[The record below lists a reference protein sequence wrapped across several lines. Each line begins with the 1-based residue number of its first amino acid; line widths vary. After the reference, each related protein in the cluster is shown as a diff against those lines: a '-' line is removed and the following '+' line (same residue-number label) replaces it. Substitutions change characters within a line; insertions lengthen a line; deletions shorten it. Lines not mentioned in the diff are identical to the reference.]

1 MGATKLGEL
10 KTVNAVLR
18 RALKSGMPLPQFKK
32 VVGALEPQ
40 LKAGMQAKLT
50 RAKLE
55 RYYRDHKSENTQQ
68 VVDAKAD
75 HFHVRKNNMH
85 GYVDPKR
92 PNNAGKQDGRILVRD
107 PAKDARLKNL
117 YYDQRFMWGAAKIFK
132 YLQAKH

>member
-1 MGATKLGEL
+1 MGATKLGNL
-10 KTVNAVLR
+10 KTVNGVLR
-18 RALKSGMPLPQFKK
+18 RALKPGMPLKQFKL
-32 VVGALEPQ
+32 VVGAMEPQ

-50 RAKLE
+50 KSKLE
-55 RYYRDHKSENTQQ
+55 QYYRDHKSDNTQQ
-68 VVDAKAD
+68 VVDEKTD
-75 HFHVRKNNMH
+75 HFHVRINNSF

-92 PNNAGKQDGRILVRD
+92 PNNAGKPDGRVLVRD